1 MNQSIKDLM
10 LSKSLFLNGL
20 QCYKSLYL
28 HKYHP
33 ELKDEISETQNA
45 LFQSGK
51 EVGILAQKMFPGG
64 VEIPYEGLTYSE
76 QIKRTASEIDK
87 GATTIYEA
95 TFSYDE
101 VFAKIDI
108 LHKGKKGWEL
118 YEVKSATDVKDV
130 YLNDI
135 AVQFY
140 VVNGSDLPVSCVSLV
155 HINKNYVRKGDIE
168 VKKLFTTKDV
178 TDETMGKQGFIMEEI
193 NKQKEMLKGN
203 MPKIDIGDYCS
214 NPYVCNFKGYCWQ
227 HIPANSIFSL
237 KGVGVDKFE
246 LYKHGIMHLRDVP
259 KGLLSRH
266 QRIQLEGALEKKNV
280 FNQDKVKKF
289 LDSLWYPLY
298 FLDFETTYM
307 NPIPMFE
314 GTKPYQEVP
323 FQYSLHYLENENAE
337 LRHREYLAPAGIDPR
352 KKLIEKLLN
361 EIPDDACV
369 LVYNKSFE
377 AIILKSLKGWFP
389 EWSNK
394 IVKIIM
400 NIRDLMEPFKKKDI
414 YYWQFNGSYSIKN
427 ILPVLVPE
435 LSYEG
440 MEISDSEMPA
450 SAYFQMWES
459 KDSAETE
466 HIRKALLEYC
476 KLDTLA
482 MVRIVEKLKEL
493 LG

>member
-108 LHKGKKGWEL
+108 LHKGGKGWEI
-118 YEVKSATDVKDV
+118 YEVKSSTDVKDV
-130 YLNDI
+130 NKDDI
-135 AVQFY
+135 AIQWCVL
-140 VVNGSDLPVSCVSLV
+140 NGSGLPVSRVSLV

-168 VKKLFTTKDV
+168 VTKLFTTKDV

-203 MPKIDIGDYCS
+203 MPEIDIGKHCS
-214 NPYVCNFKGYCWQ
+214 KPYECSFIGHCWQ
-227 HIPANSIFSL
+227 HIPKDSIFDL
-237 KGVGVDKFE
+237 RGNGIDKFA
-246 LYKHGIMHLRDVP
+246 LYKKGIVHLRDVP
-259 KGLLSRH
+259 KVLLPRD
-266 QRIQLEGALEKKNV
+266 QRIQLEGALEKKSILNRDRV
-280 FNQDKVKKF
+280 RKF

-337 LRHREYLAPAGIDPR
+337 LRHREYLAPAGVDPR
-352 KKLIEKLLN
+352 KELLERLLN

-377 AIILKSLKGWFP
+377 AKILKGLKGWFP
-389 EWSNK
+389 ECSDQ
-394 IVKIIM
+394 IMKIIM
-400 NIRDLMEPFKKKDI
+400 NLRDLMQPFKKKDI
-414 YYWQFNGSYSIKN
+414 YYWQLNGSYSIKN
-427 ILPVLVPE
+427 VLPVLVPE

-440 MEISDSEMPA
+440 MEISDGEMA
-450 SAYFQMWES
+450 ANAYFQMKES
-459 KDSAETE
+459 KDSAEIE
-466 HIRKALLEYC
+466 RIRKALFEYC

-482 MVRIVEKLKEL
+482 MVKIVEQLKEL